1 MSIVV
6 TGSSGLIGRKLT
18 AIFARAG
25 HDIVSVDRHEGD
37 DLSVM
42 GNWQQRFAGATA
54 VVHLAAN
61 AHPASSLEDIQRNN
75 VIATGNIAQA
85 CIIHRVP
92 RLVFASSTHVAL
104 GRYGYPGGKDA
115 PENFYGLSKLFGEHL
130 VRLYAETNN
139 QSAASV
145 RIGWVPTAE
154 QLQQQPE
161 PWIRSIQ
168 VSDEALAAAFF
179 AATLD
184 PFSGYRLI
192 ECVGPSR

>member
-1 MSIVV
+1 MNIVV
-6 TGSSGLIGRKLT
+6 TGISGLIGRKLT
-18 AIFARAG
+18 AIFVGAG
-25 HDIVSVDRHEGD
+25 HDIAGIDRRDGH
-37 DLSVM
+37 DLSIM
-42 GNWQQRFAGATA
+42 GDWHQSFTGATA
-54 VVHLAAN
+54 VVHLAAS

-75 VIATGNIAQA
+75 FIATSNVVQA

-104 GRYGYPGGKDA
+104 GRYGYPGGKDE

-168 VSDEALAAAFF
+168 VSDEALTAAFL

-192 ECVGPSR
+192 ECVGPLR

>member
-1 MSIVV
+1 MNIIV
-6 TGSSGLIGRKLT
+6 TGICGLIGRKLT
-18 AIFARAG
+18 AIFAGAG
-25 HDIVSVDRHEGD
+25 HDIAGIDRWDGH
-37 DLSVM
+37 DLSIM
-42 GNWQQRFAGATA
+42 GDWQQRFAGATA
-54 VVHLAAN
+54 VVHLAASP
-61 AHPASSLEDIQRNN
+61 HSASSLEDIQRNN
-75 VIATGNIAQA
+75 VIATGNVVRA

-154 QLQQQPE
+154 QLQQQPD
-161 PWIRSIQ
+161 PWIRSIE
-168 VSDEALAAAFF
+168 VSDKALASAFL

-192 ECVGPSR
+192 ECVGSV